1 MNCVLKS
8 ANDNT
13 LTTKY
18 RKTEQAHYIK
28 KETTMKK
35 KTRYR
40 KKTPSHVE
48 MFEGGWECIGLWD
61 TITLVYEGSQPNHS
75 I

>member
-1 MNCVLKS
+1 
-8 ANDNT
+8 
-13 LTTKY
+13 
-18 RKTEQAHYIK
+18 
-28 KETTMKK
+28 MKK

>member
-28 KETTMKK
+28 K
-35 KTRYR
+35 
-40 KKTPSHVE
+40 
-48 MFEGGWECIGLWD
+48 G
-61 TITLVYEGSQPNHS
+61 NHHEEKD
-75 I
+75 